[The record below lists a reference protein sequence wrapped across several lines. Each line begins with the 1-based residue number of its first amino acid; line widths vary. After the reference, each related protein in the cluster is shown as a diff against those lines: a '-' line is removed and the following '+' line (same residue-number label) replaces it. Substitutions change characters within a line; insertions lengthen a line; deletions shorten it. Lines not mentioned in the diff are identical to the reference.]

1 MDKGFWHNKWETG
14 EIAFHLPEVNP
25 ALAANFKALNLDAAA
40 RVFVPLCG
48 KTLDISWLL
57 ARGCHVVGA
66 ELSELAVQQLFERL
80 RMEPDVSDHDWGRLY
95 KGEGIDLFVGD
106 IFDLSGETIGA
117 VDAVYDR
124 AALVAL
130 PAEMRARYTRHL
142 VEITGVSKQLL
153 ITYEYDQSKMPGP
166 PFSVSNEEVG
176 RHYSQAYRLGHLSST
191 EVPGSLKRQVE
202 AFENIW
208 LLEPK
213 PEGKRG

>member
-1 MDKGFWHNKWETG
+1 MDKGFWHKKWETG
-14 EIAFHLPEVNP
+14 EIAFHLHEVNP
-25 ALAANFKALNLDAAA
+25 ALATNFKALILDAAA

-48 KTLDISWLL
+48 KTLDINWLL

-80 RMEPDVSDHDWGRLY
+80 RIGPDVSDHAWGRLY
-95 KGEGIDLFVGD
+95 RGEGIDVFVGD
-106 IFDLSGETIGA
+106 IFDLSGEAIGA

-130 PAEMRARYTRHL
+130 PLEMRDQYTRHL
-142 VEITGVSKQLL
+142 IEITGVSRQLL

-166 PFSVSNEEVG
+166 PFSVPNEEVE
-176 RHYSQAYRLGHLSST
+176 RHYGQAYSLGHLSSK
-191 EVPGSLKRQVE
+191 EVPGALKGKVE

-213 PEGKRG
+213 SEGKRG